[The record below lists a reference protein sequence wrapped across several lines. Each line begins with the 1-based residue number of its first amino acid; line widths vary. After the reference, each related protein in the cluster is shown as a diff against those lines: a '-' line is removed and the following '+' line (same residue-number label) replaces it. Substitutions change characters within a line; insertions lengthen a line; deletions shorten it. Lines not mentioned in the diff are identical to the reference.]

1 MTAQAST
8 AQSAIGV
15 ARPSRGRN
23 LAARAPF
30 RGRPD
35 DEARFEATVRGTV
48 PEWLRGEL
56 VRTAPAVFARSAWEA
71 HHWFDALGLL
81 YAFRVG
87 EGATY
92 RQRLMAS
99 EVAAAAGEGRTP
111 RASFGSPVVRA
122 FWSRVFAPVPEVTDN
137 TNVNVVALGDECVAL
152 TESPHQWAVDRETLA
167 VTKEVEYRDAL
178 GGLAMIAHPH
188 FDFSR
193 GRVVNLGMRIGM
205 KTEIVVYEH
214 APQSRDRRVVG
225 RIGVA
230 RLPYLHAFGLTERHA
245 IVIGH
250 PFRVSPLSLLWSN
263 RAFINHFDYRPDE
276 GTTLWLVD
284 RATGAVRE
292 HSAPPGFVFHV
303 VNAFEEGSD
312 TSIDVA
318 LYPDAGIVSALS
330 TDSIAERGVP
340 DLAPSIVR
348 FTTRPGAREARVETL
363 VERGFEFPAVSY
375 KKKNGMRHTVSWGAR
390 LTNDATRSSLVR
402 IDAVERIFEEPGFV
416 FGEPTF
422 VARPGSEREDDGV
435 IVAVGSHREADRSA
449 MVVLDGA
456 TMQLHAW
463 AEVPVPIPLGFHGSF
478 FRASA

>member
-1 MTAQAST
+1 MTAQSSA
-8 AQSAIGV
+8 AQSMKHPT
-15 ARPSRGRN
+15 RPRDLS
-23 LAARAPF
+23 ARAPF
-30 RGRPD
+30 RARPD
-35 DEARFEATVRGTV
+35 DEARFEATVRGAI

-56 VRTAPAVFARSAWEA
+56 VRTAPAVFARSSWEA

-87 EGATY
+87 EGVSY
-92 RQRLMAS
+92 RQRLMGS
-99 EVAAAAGEGRTP
+99 EVATAASEGRAP
-111 RASFGSPVVRA
+111 RASFGSPIVRS
-122 FWSRVFAPVPEVTDN
+122 FWKRIFAPIPEVTDN

-167 VTKEVEYRDAL
+167 VSKAVEYRDAL
-178 GGLAMIAHPH
+178 SGVSMLAHPH
-188 FDFSR
+188 FDFNR
-193 GRVVNLGMRIGM
+193 GRVVNLGVRIGM
-205 KTEIVVYEH
+205 KTEIVVYDH
-214 APQSRDRRVVG
+214 PPQARERRVVG
-225 RIGVA
+225 SIGVA

-263 RAFINHFDYRPDE
+263 RGFIDHFDYQPAE

-284 RATGAVRE
+284 RETGAVRE

-303 VNAFEEGSD
+303 VNAFEDGRD

-330 TDSIAERGVP
+330 TDSIAERGMP
-340 DLAPSIVR
+340 DLMPSIVR
-348 FTTRPGAREARVETL
+348 WTARQGAREARAETL

-375 KKKNGMRHTVSWGAR
+375 KKKNGLRHAVSWGAR

-478 FRASA
+478 FRGSA